1 MGLGRVQSNLAQN
14 KGGKTALCVL
24 EIDETLDDLPQWR
37 EQFVLAGRFR
47 SSEEKHDGS
56 HPTRK
61 SKSFD
66 LLGLHEEKSEAS
78 IRSRETRPTEENG
91 IPDGHLRKERRND
104 SPPSAIQSAVKTHHE
119 DSNISGS
126 FSYGFDSGIEKS
138 YSLSGSRGISCIP
151 PGESNASDALEN
163 VTVSPPQKTDK
174 SNLSSN
180 GRYLSILGGDAS
192 IPRRP
197 RGVLKRKNSPTIIKE
212 ASGLFTSI
220 RKSKSRSSNSKLSS
234 HPIIPTQQDRLF
246 VGKRKKIYDDKEN
259 GSSRCNSVE
268 HSKQENATSLHKIH
282 KKTKRS
288 RRQRQ
293 DASTGKLK
301 HVVGESISFEDYNE
315 DDEESLEQNAARM
328 LSSRFDPRC
337 TELSGDKSSFPSKS
351 LAKSS
356 SCSPL
361 TQGGRKSLGSV
372 LSSPNAEGRALRPR
386 KKRRKGY
393 VKEQRHFYEVFT
405 RTVDPYWVLERRIS
419 VFWPL
424 DQSWYLGLIKDY
436 NPITKLH
443 HVKYDDRD
451 EEWINLQGERFKLLL
466 LPSEFMSKFCQGKLE
481 FTVKEENVDG
491 TLSTMDD
498 NCASSVL
505 ESEPIISWLTRST
518 SRLKTSS
525 SGILRDKRK
534 SYLKK
539 NISPSLLDK
548 KEHAIGCPS
557 GTNSKMHS
565 TVNMPDG
572 LTDEKTVEFPRA
584 KKKRNCYDDMKFTF
598 VYFRRRSAKKLET
611 LENKWDKKDELC
623 DLPYSTKLSAS
634 VLGGYC
640 SLNHEASDITFT
652 TLKHREKKLKFMLP
666 LRWVPCLAWLS
677 EYSWLYKKILLY
689 HHGKLLPLWPPIC
702 MEIYLKLMSDSN
714 RTFDSLGGSKVY
726 ICMGLKRLQKTSSK
740 GFIRHLD
747 HRLPADSHTC
757 LPHSRMNGQTKSHPF
772 AFSFAPVPALFFFLH
787 FKLLVKRNAG
797 SKSFKNT
804 DAMPS
809 LDCEESYEKSTNQC
823 CSAVEY
829 SSDKFSGS
837 ATENICSS
845 RNQAVVGSRCLSCP
859 QSKLEIHPLPSGNA
873 GDCIRSFKT
882 SLNNGHSL
890 CKSHRSLGK
899 DSQFLG
905 QSFSRFW
912 FVENPCNPLL
922 EGSSSPEES
931 EGGCGSFLSTLDI
944 QTQAG
949 ELEGDIADRR
959 LLTAKRSAS
968 DLPWSMDICSPDLTS
983 PRTIWHWNR
992 QNSVSTSVGH
1002 HSQFWPEDWDDLIN
1016 GYEKPQTQISY
1027 ASAFGGYDISPKSLS
1042 HHRKRQPYKRQRT
1055 NNAKDA
1061 VVGSESLMKN
1071 FDSLTCNANILVTT
1085 GDRGWREF
1093 GAQVAL
1099 ESDDHKDWRILVK
1112 VSGAKR
1118 YSYKAHQP
1126 LQPGATNRFTHAMM
1140 WKGGKDWTL
1149 EFTDR
1154 KEWSIFKELHQEC
1167 CNLNIRAA
1175 SVRHIPIPGVSFI
1188 DCDDLANEV
1197 PFVRNSKYFR
1207 QIGTEVDMALDP
1219 SRVLYDLDSE
1229 DEECISKL
1237 RNAGNGSES
1246 AFQGISEEQV
1256 EKAMDTL
1263 EKEAFA
1269 QHRSDFTETEIKSLM
1284 AEIGP
1289 VEVMKAVYEHW
1300 WQKRQKKGIPLIRQF
1315 QPPLWEQYHLQLKE
1329 WESAMSKMHSAP
1341 KELHGRTSSID
1352 KPPMFAFCLRPRGLE
1367 LPHKDSKQRSHKKFP
1382 SSGHHNSSPR
1392 DTHSLQGKRPS
1403 RPSLSKEKSTIAVP
1417 NYEFPNTPTSLQS
1430 PTGFPSQGFPSPSNK
1445 INLERSHHARL
1456 DRNSSKGRTSSSSRD
1471 QAAMAAASYSQR
1483 MKGTGASLPGTGFAP
1498 DRQKPERFPTQP
1510 ADADEFSLRDASSAA
1525 QHSANVAR
1533 FKREKAHWLM
1543 HKADLAIHKAVTIL
1557 VAAEAINSFEQD
1569 ESETDSGDLGG
1580 GGGGGGGGVGGS
1592 VNVWP
1597 ANLMRHRSRT
1607 LDEEE
1612 EGGCVGAGHRPSV
1625 V

>member
-246 VGKRKKIYDDKEN
+246 EN

-677 EYSWLYKKILLY
+677 EYSWLYKK
-689 HHGKLLPLWPPIC
+689 
-702 MEIYLKLMSDSN
+702 
-714 RTFDSLGGSKVY
+714 FFFY

-829 SSDKFSGS
+829 SSDK
-837 ATENICSS
+837 
-845 RNQAVVGSRCLSCP
+845 NQPVVGSRCLSCP

-905 QSFSRFW
+905 QSFSTFW

-1027 ASAFGGYDISPKSLS
+1027 ASAFW
-1042 HHRKRQPYKRQRT
+1042 RQPYKRQRT

-1237 RNAGNGSES
+1237 RNSVMA
-1246 AFQGISEEQV
+1246 EQV

-1263 EKEAFA
+1263 EKEAFS

-1352 KPPMFAFCLRPRGLE
+1352 KGLE

-1392 DTHSLQGKRPS
+1392 DTHSLQEVYDRRPQLRVS
-1403 RPSLSKEKSTIAVP
+1403 QHPD
-1417 NYEFPNTPTSLQS
+1417 FTSVANWI
-1430 PTGFPSQGFPSPSNK
+1430 PFTGFPSPSNK

-1612 EGGCVGAGHRPSV
+1612 EGGALELDIVPLWFDVLGCRLPASSLDGVEFRPPV
-1625 V
+1625 PE